1 MGSER
6 ARTAAAAGVLFL
18 VNAVVVARL
27 FGTAYTTEM
36 GSIEGAF
43 IGLARYIRD
52 HFPQLGWFPLWYGGI
67 PWPDS
72 YPPLLHIT
80 VAALS
85 AAGPTP
91 GLAYHFVT
99 AVVYAL
105 IPVTLFWAALVL
117 GAPRM
122 NALLCA
128 LFYSLLSPSCWLI
141 RELRADTGGWFGP
154 RRLVT
159 LVRYGEGPHL
169 LSLLFLP
176 LAVGALHLALTR
188 RRPVYYVGAGLAV
201 AGTVLCNWIGGFA
214 LALAVGAYLLAGY
227 RRALLPA
234 AGIGVYAYAL
244 AMPWVSPSTVATIR
258 ANAPLVGGRFEPNYA
273 FMAAFAMIPLLLA
286 WVLKRAG
293 TPSRARLGI
302 LYLAATAI
310 IVLGAYWFRL
320 ILLPQP
326 QRYHL
331 EMDMALWLAIAVCLP
346 DKWPASTRYLPV
358 AAAMAALPIL
368 VHQARMARGMIR
380 PIEIEK
386 TAEYRVATWLE
397 RNFPGRRVFPPGTIG
412 FWMTA
417 FSDSPTLTGGF
428 DNGIRNTVLQDVNFQ
443 ILAGDKLE
451 VALDWFKAFGVD
463 AVVGGDRESGEF
475 YHPISHPERFHSLPE
490 LWRDGAEAIYRVD
503 RGSTSL
509 AHAVRAGDLPAVL
522 PPAYDTTL
530 LKPYLAA
537 LENPA
542 LPPADFQ
549 WLTPSQARITAV
561 LRPEHLLSVQVAWDK
576 GWHARVNGATRRV
589 WGDKLGQTVV
599 EPRCDG
605 ACAVDLYWDGGM
617 EMQVARVLS
626 PVALSAGL
634 LWILLWRKRSDSP
647 RKS

>member
-1 MGSER
+1 MYSER

-18 VNAVVVARL
+18 VNAAVAARL

-36 GSIEGAF
+36 ASIEGAF

-72 YPPLLHIT
+72 YPPLLHMA

-85 AAGPTP
+85 AVGPSP

-122 NALLCA
+122 NAVLCA
-128 LFYSLLSPSCWLI
+128 LFYSLVSPSCWLI
-141 RELRADTGGWFGP
+141 REVRADSGGWFGP

-201 AGTVLCNWIGGFA
+201 AGTVLSNWIGGLA
-214 LALAVGAYLLAGY
+214 LALAVSAYLLAGY

-258 ANAPLVGGRFEPNYA
+258 ANAPLVGGRFEANYA
-273 FMAAFAMIPLLLA
+273 FMAAFVVIPLLLV

-293 TPSRARLGI
+293 IPPRARFGI
-302 LYLAATAI
+302 LYLTATAI
-310 IVLGAYWFRL
+310 IVLGAHWFKL

-331 EMDMALWLAIAVCLP
+331 EMDMAFWLAVAVCLP
-346 DKWPASTRYLPV
+346 DKWPASARYLPV
-358 AAAMAALPIL
+358 VAAMVALPIL
-368 VHQARMARGMIR
+368 VHQTRMARGMIR

-397 RNFPGRRVFPPGTIG
+397 RNFPGRRVFP
-412 FWMTA
+412 
-417 FSDSPTLTGGF
+417 
-428 DNGIRNTVLQDVNFQ
+428 
-443 ILAGDKLE
+443 LE
-451 VALDWFKAFGVD
+451 RSVFG
-463 AVVGGDRESGEF
+463 
-475 YHPISHPERFHSLPE
+475 
-490 LWRDGAEAIYRVD
+490 
-503 RGSTSL
+503 
-509 AHAVRAGDLPAVL
+509 
-522 PPAYDTTL
+522 
-530 LKPYLAA
+530 
-537 LENPA
+537 
-542 LPPADFQ
+542 
-549 WLTPSQARITAV
+549 
-561 LRPEHLLSVQVAWDK
+561 
-576 GWHARVNGATRRV
+576 
-589 WGDKLGQTVV
+589 
-599 EPRCDG
+599 
-605 ACAVDLYWDGGM
+605 
-617 EMQVARVLS
+617 
-626 PVALSAGL
+626 
-634 LWILLWRKRSDSP
+634 
-647 RKS
+647 